1 MSNKIRV
8 MAIIYYID
16 SDLFD
21 ALGNQ
26 SDYEIN
32 KLIKEYS
39 LEKLVF
45 EVESP
50 KNGRDKWQKHL
61 NQFFNKISPD
71 CNVSNIMTSQLT
83 NVEALRGGSGLTYT
97 FDKRED

>member
-1 MSNKIRV
+1 M
-8 MAIIYYID
+8 MID
-16 SDLFD
+16 SDQFD

-50 KNGRDKWQKHL
+50 KNGRDKWHKHL
-61 NQFFNKISPD
+61 NQYFNKFSPD
-71 CNVSNIMTSQLT
+71 CNVSRHVQSSI
-83 NVEALRGGSGLTYT
+83 YC
-97 FDKRED
+97 